1 MSDTP
6 RNRLALFAVV
16 AVTLGLVLALNPGLV
31 RFWPF
36 SAGEFVQLIAP
47 LFLVALF
54 IERTLEVFLTSW
66 RGAAAA
72 QKELAVKQAEALVEA
87 NVREGQD
94 VLAQRESDL
103 TDYKTTTQRY
113 AFGGGLVLGILVSA
127 VGIRAL
133 QLFVDPAVFATLSSA
148 QRSVF
153 TAADVLLTGAVIGG
167 GAEGMHKL
175 VSVFTN
181 FMDSTAKLA
190 KARGEP

>member
-1 MSDTP
+1 MKSP
-6 RNRLALFAVV
+6 WLGRIALVAVV
-16 AVTLGLVLALNPGLV
+16 VLTVGLVIALQPGLV

-36 SAGEFVQLIAP
+36 SVGEFVQLMAP

-54 IERTLEVFLTSW
+54 IERALEVFLTSW
-66 RGAAAA
+66 RGAEAA
-72 QKELAVKQAEALVEA
+72 QKELAVKHADGQAALASSE
-87 NVREGQD
+87 R
-94 VLAQRESDL
+94 DL
-103 TDYKTTTQRY
+103 TDYKTTTQRI
-113 AFGGGLVLGILVSA
+113 AFGGGVALGLLVGA

-133 QLFVDPAVFATLSSA
+133 QLFVDPAVFATLSGT

-167 GAEGMHKL
+167 GAEGMHKV

-190 KARGEP
+190 KARSDS